1 MNNVEKDQLVGFL
14 NFVIGKITD
23 DDVKKELSKILDKVN
38 DDQQLDNYDISY
50 VIDNTFE
57 KVNGPDFNDDDAKKA
72 FVSKTCDEYN
82 ESLSNGLSNSDV
94 ENEDEEVDEEID
106 EIDRIEARIDEI
118 AEIEKEFVSINVD
131 LLKNNIPSKIDGFN
145 LSDSEKEEKKN
156 KLASINNGD
165 SLNEFVNDNF
175 GDLAKDEL
183 FIELLDNR
191 INKITSEKQDLE
203 KSFEISDDN
212 LNKNSQYLVA
222 LGLAN
227 KLLADS
233 RDNKN
238 SQEKRDE
245 LAKVASDLRIN
256 IRNGNIDLVKI
267 NELVSKYSIDKG
279 ELILNS
285 YKLEKNNV
293 KSFLGKFEA
302 KVDDKKLIERIEEV
316 TTMLKDLSTVKSGDM
331 FGKNAT
337 SNLIVKQQEYIDELK
352 ELYEKLNYYDNDK
365 LNAIKNAKYTDI
377 DFFVNAFDSLNKEYN
392 ELLNYKD
399 VLDRNITRVENNLE
413 KYKNGNEQLPKLEEL
428 KSIFCESRD
437 LKNVTSLFN
446 KIEEEI
452 VENLKNDEDFK
463 KLKRKEKL
471 QEISELVDNHNDYS
485 TMMGYPD
492 SLIDKEKLTNELKD
506 KIAKSL
512 KIKKKKKKK
521 IKIENNK
528 KKWHKA
534 ILYAAGIAAGF
545 GLNAVAP
552 VLATN
557 GLIVYGVARASLA
570 ITKKV
575 GGVIIN
581 SMKSH
586 KSGRKVIKAI
596 KSFGNKDKHPY
607 ISKVVSGYKKVMK
620 SPKTK
625 VFLNGTKCF
634 LNGMAIGIGVGKVV
648 NNFRSS
654 FGGPSGGYDPPTGDT
669 GGKSLPDKPDTPVVN
684 DPGVPVDTPSDV
696 PSKVE
701 VGQQWNVEDINRGF
715 IDSTRDAGT
724 GRSLQSG
731 KFGGSVIVD
740 DVREFNGKRMV
751 HLISEID
758 GDGYAWIPEDRIL
771 KKGELLKD
779 VVENVKHSR

>member
-1 MNNVEKDQLVGFL
+1 MNNKDKNQLVVL
-14 NFVIGKITD
+14 LESAINKIND
-23 DDVKKELSKILDKVN
+23 NDIKIELGKILDKVN
-38 DDQQLDNYDISY
+38 DNQELDNYDVSY
-50 VIDNTFE
+50 VADNAFIAVGE
-57 KVNGPDFNDDDAKKA
+57 PEDENGKKESIIR
-72 FVSKTCDEYN
+72 VCNKYN
-82 ESLSNGLSNSDV
+82 ESLRNSLSKRNSLSNSDSDNDSDNDNDSDSDNV
-94 ENEDEEVDEEID
+94 NADEEDEVD

-118 AEIEKEFVSINVD
+118 AEIEKEFVSMNME

-156 KLASINNGD
+156 KLSSITD
-165 SLNEFVNDNF
+165 SDALGNFINDNF
-175 GDLAKDEL
+175 NGEDKDKL
-183 FIELLDNR
+183 FIELLNNR
-191 INKITSEKQDLE
+191 INDIDTRQTSIE
-203 KSFEISDDN
+203 KSFEVNEHNRNIIASGLSVYFLSLSNSSKN
-212 LNKNSQYLVA
+212 LSNEEKNNYSNIA
-222 LGLAN
+222 T
-227 KLLADS
+227 
-233 RDNKN
+233 
-238 SQEKRDE
+238 
-245 LAKVASDLRIN
+245 DLRH
-256 IRNGNIDLVKI
+256 RKGNITIDEI
-267 NELVSKYSIDKG
+267 NELISKYSINKE
-279 ELILNS
+279 ELFLLSFKHEKNEFIKS
-285 YKLEKNNV
+285 YKLENLEV
-293 KSFLGKFEA
+293 KVG
-302 KVDDKKLIERIEEV
+302 DKKAIERIEEL
-316 TTMLKDLSTVKSGDM
+316 TDKLQKMSNNNSTSDE
-331 FGKNAT
+331 
-337 SNLIVKQQEYIDELK
+337 QEKCVDELK
-352 ELYEKLNYYDNDK
+352 KLYENLNIYNDDYSDR
-365 LNAIKNAKYTDI
+365 IRNAKYNDI
-377 DFFVNAFDSLNKEYN
+377 DFFVKIFNDVKDHYN
-392 ELLNYKD
+392 QLLSYKD
-399 VLDRNITRVENNLE
+399 DIDKYIDNTSKNKDEYKKNIKELSKLKDFELIFNERNDLRNITL
-413 KYKNGNEQLPKLEEL
+413 
-428 KSIFCESRD
+428 
-437 LKNVTSLFN
+437 LFD
-446 KIEEEI
+446 KIRKEI
-452 VENLKNDEDFK
+452 VDDLKNDEDFK
-463 KLKRKEKL
+463 NLKRKEKL
-471 QEISELVDNHNDYS
+471 KEISNLVDNNNDYNRMIS
-485 TMMGYPD
+485 YPD
-492 SLIDKEKLTNELKD
+492 NLINKEKLTKELKK
-506 KIAKSL
+506 KIAKDL
-512 KIKKKKKKK
+512 KIKKKKKV
-521 IKIENNK
+521 KIENNE

>member
-1 MNNVEKDQLVGFL
+1 MNNVKKDQLVGFL
-14 NFVIGKITD
+14 KFAIDEID
-23 DDVKKELSKILDKVN
+23 DNDIKVELDKILDKVN
-38 DDQQLDNYDISY
+38 DDQQLDDDDINYI
-50 VIDNTFE
+50 VDNTFD
-57 KVNGPDFNDDDAKKA
+57 KVNGPDFNDEDAKKD

-94 ENEDEEVDEEID
+94 ENEDEEVAEEID

-118 AEIEKEFVSINVD
+118 AEIEKEFVSMNVD

-156 KLASINNGD
+156 KLASIDNGD
-165 SLNEFVNDNF
+165 SLNKFVNENF
-175 GDLAKDEL
+175 KNETKDEL
-183 FIELLDNR
+183 FIELLDNK
-191 INKITSEKQDLE
+191 INEIISEKQDLE

-212 LNKNSQYLVA
+212 LNKDSQYLVA

-227 KLLADS
+227 NLLAYS
-233 RDNKN
+233 RDNQN

-245 LAKVASDLRIN
+245 LSRVASDLRIN

-463 KLKRKEKL
+463 NLKRKEKL
-471 QEISELVDNHNDYS
+471 KEISNLVDNNNDYNRMIS
-485 TMMGYPD
+485 YPD
-492 SLIDKEKLTNELKD
+492 NLINKEKLTKELKK
-506 KIAKSL
+506 KIAKDL
-512 KIKKKKKKK
+512 KIKKKKKV
-521 IKIENNK
+521 KIENNE

-669 GGKSLPDKPDTPVVN
+669 GGNPTPDAPEPTVD
-684 DPGVPVDTPSDV
+684 DPSASIDTPSDV

-740 DVREFNGKRMV
+740 DVREVNGKRMV
-751 HLISEID
+751 HFISEID

>member
-1 MNNVEKDQLVGFL
+1 MNNVKKDQLVGFL
-14 NFVIGKITD
+14 KFAIDEID
-23 DDVKKELSKILDKVN
+23 DNDIKVELDKILDKVN
-38 DDQQLDNYDISY
+38 DDQQLDDDDINYI
-50 VIDNTFE
+50 VDNTFD
-57 KVNGPDFNDDDAKKA
+57 KVNGPDFNDEDAKKD

-94 ENEDEEVDEEID
+94 ENEDEEVAEEID

-118 AEIEKEFVSINVD
+118 VEIEKEFVSMNVD

-156 KLASINNGD
+156 KLASIDNGD
-165 SLNEFVNDNF
+165 SLNKFVNENF
-175 GDLAKDEL
+175 KNETKDEL
-183 FIELLDNR
+183 FIELLDNK
-191 INKITSEKQDLE
+191 INEIISEKQDLE

-212 LNKNSQYLVA
+212 LNKDSQYLVA

-227 KLLADS
+227 NLLAYS
-233 RDNKN
+233 RDNQN

-245 LAKVASDLRIN
+245 LSRVASDLRIN

-463 KLKRKEKL
+463 NLKRKEKL
-471 QEISELVDNHNDYS
+471 KEISNLVDNNNDYNRMIS
-485 TMMGYPD
+485 YPD
-492 SLIDKEKLTNELKD
+492 NLINKEKLTKELKK
-506 KIAKSL
+506 KIAKDL
-512 KIKKKKKKK
+512 KIKKKKKV
-521 IKIENNK
+521 KIENNE

-669 GGKSLPDKPDTPVVN
+669 GGNPTPDAPEPTVD
-684 DPGVPVDTPSDV
+684 DPSASIDTPSDV

-740 DVREFNGKRMV
+740 DVREVNGKRMV